1 MRSDPPDPAAIRL
14 VVGATI
20 AFWCLILY
28 LWL

>member
-20 AFWCLILY
+20 VFWCLVLY
-28 LWL
+28 LVV